1 MAKEHLKKKATK
13 CTTIQCDKYLA
24 SCRERDNFYKFMR
37 EHTVIPYIH
46 FPMIF
51 KNGKFVGGLKELLGK
66 P

>member
-1 MAKEHLKKKATK
+1 
-13 CTTIQCDKYLA
+13 
-24 SCRERDNFYKFMR
+24 MR
-37 EHTVIPYIH
+37 EHTVIPYNH